1 MDHLLSIIT
10 FLPLVGALAVFASPG
25 ATARWLAL
33 GVSGLT
39 FLLSVPLWFL
49 YDPAGTGLEGW
60 HTMQLVEG
68 PYPWIADLGI
78 SYMVGIDG
86 IALLLVLL
94 TTLLTP
100 IVIYSSFSSVH
111 EKVSQYMGFM
121 LVLETGMLGAFVAL
135 DTFLFYVFWELML
148 IPMYF
153 IIGIWGGP
161 NRIYAA
167 VKFFIYTVVGSLLM
181 LVAILALYF
190 FHHAQQGFWS
200 ASILDLYHVVL
211 PYRTEFWLFIA
222 FALAFAIK
230 VPMFPV
236 HTWLPDAHVQAPTGG
251 SVILAGVL
259 LKLGTF
265 GFLRYAMPLFP
276 QATHELGPV
285 IAGLAAIGIVYGA
298 LVAMVQDDIKKL
310 VAYSSVSHMGVV
322 MLGLFSFNTEGVS
335 GSVYQMLNHGLS
347 TGALFLLVGIIYE
360 RRHTRLIAEYGGLA
374 TAVPKFSVVMLI
386 VTFSSIGLPG
396 LNGFI
401 GEALSLLGSFHA
413 HPVATVVGTS
423 GVIFGAVYML
433 WMVQRVIFGPLT
445 NQANKE
451 LTDLTG
457 REILY
462 LAPILALI
470 FVMGLAPRPFL
481 QVMEPSVDRVLQQV
495 NREVDLLAVTE
506 SAAHSGDAVR
516 GAHGGER

>member
-1 MDHLLSIIT
+1 MDHLLTLVT
-10 FLPLVGALAVFASPG
+10 FLPLLGAVPVFLTHD

-33 GVSGLT
+33 GVSLLT
-39 FLLSVPLWFL
+39 FAVSVPLWFL
-49 YDPAGTGLEGW
+49 YQPGVAGPLPWETF
-60 HTMQLVEG
+60 QLVEG

-78 SYMVGIDG
+78 SYTVGIDG
-86 IALLLVLL
+86 IALVLVLL
-94 TTLLTP
+94 TTMLTP
-100 IVIYSSFSSVH
+100 IVIYSSMSSVH
-111 EKVSQYMGFM
+111 HKVAQYMGFM
-121 LVLETGMLGAFVAL
+121 LMLETGMLGAFVAM

-153 IIGIWGGP
+153 IIGVWGGP

-167 VKFFIYTVVGSLLM
+167 VKFFLYTVFGSLLM
-181 LVAILALYF
+181 LVAFLAVYLAY
-190 FHHAQQGFWS
+190 HQQFGGWS
-200 ASILDLYHVVL
+200 ANILDLYRVAL
-211 PYRTEFWLFIA
+211 PLRTEALLFAA

-230 VPMFPV
+230 VPMFPF

-259 LKLGTF
+259 LKFGTF

-276 QATHELGPV
+276 QATHHYGPV

-298 LVAMVQDDIKKL
+298 LVAMVQDDMKKL

-322 MLGLFSFNTEGVS
+322 MLGLFAFNTIGVS
-335 GSVYQMLNHGLS
+335 GAVYQMLSHGLS
-347 TGALFLLVGIIYE
+347 TGALFLLVGVIYE
-360 RRHTRLIAEYGGLA
+360 RRHTRQIAEYGGLA
-374 TAVPKFSVVMLI
+374 TSVPKFAFVLVV

-401 GEALSLLGSFHA
+401 GEALTLMGSFHT

-433 WMVQRVIFGPLT
+433 WMVQRVLFGPLT

-451 LTDLTG
+451 LKDLTG
-457 REILY
+457 REMLY
-462 LAPILALI
+462 LAPLLILIVL
-470 FVMGLAPRPFL
+470 MGVYPKPILSRL
-481 QVMEPSVDRVLQQV
+481 EPSVDRVLLKV
-495 NREVDLLAVTE
+495 NGPVDLLAQG
-506 SAAHSGDAVR
+506 AATDTNG
-516 GAHGGER
+516 GAR